1 MRRLSL
7 ALTLLLATH
16 AFAEPP
22 AAQRTWLSAAGI
34 GAIGVG
40 LGLAGFG
47 LAQQLIASDARTL
60 VKAYGLPTAGE
71 APAVSILQK
80 RAESAG
86 PLALVGFIGGAALV
100 AGGVALLI
108 LDKPAAPVSAF
119 VTPLPGGAAA
129 GLTATF

>member
-7 ALTLLLATH
+7 LLTVLIAVN

-22 AAQRTWLSAAGI
+22 QRTFLSAVGVGVAGL
-34 GAIGVG
+34 G

-47 LAQQLIASDARTL
+47 LGQQLIASDARA
-60 VKAYGLPTAGE
+60 VMKAYGIPTAAE

-80 RAESAG
+80 RADSAG
-86 PLALVGFIGGAALV
+86 TLALVGFLGGAALL
-100 AGGVALLI
+100 AGGIVLVLL
-108 LDKPAAPVSAF
+108 DSPAAPVTAF

-129 GLTATF
+129 GVTATF